1 MPISRGRVFFLCPY
15 LPYPSAR
22 HRRAYLPPRPE
33 TAARPPKPRS
43 VLPSDWE
50 ERPPPR
56 RAISIEPRF
65 AAFRALCAHISRRLA
80 YLPARANT
88 RPHIASI
95 DPARMTIT
103 KQSIIPPPLHHTPYT
118 IHHPSNR

>member
-33 TAARPPKPRS
+33 NAARPPKPHR
-43 VLPSDWE
+43 
-50 ERPPPR
+50 
-56 RAISIEPRF
+56 
-65 AAFRALCAHISRRLA
+65 AAFRALCAHISRRMA

-103 KQSIIPPPLHHTPYT
+103 KQSIIPTPLHHTPYT
-118 IHHPSNR
+118 IHHPL